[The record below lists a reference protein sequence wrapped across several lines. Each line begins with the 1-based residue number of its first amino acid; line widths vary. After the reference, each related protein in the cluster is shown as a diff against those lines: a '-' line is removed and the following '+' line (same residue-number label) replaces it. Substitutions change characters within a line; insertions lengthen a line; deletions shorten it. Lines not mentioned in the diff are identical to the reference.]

1 MNRTNHCSRVTWLA
15 PLALVLCFVLSPSNS
30 SAQAKGEIS
39 GQVLNAGTGN
49 YLNNARVTVA
59 GTTIEAFT
67 DASGRYLLADVPA
80 GDVQL
85 VVSYAGFRSQTATVQ
100 VSARTVQNFEL
111 ILEDAD
117 FDTRDKVVALDK
129 FTVSGRILSGQA
141 QALNEQKNA
150 PNIKTVVSLD
160 QFPDMGEGNVGE
172 FLKYVPGIALNY
184 NPQTPAEASIRG
196 MPSSGTLVTLDG
208 MSMASSGANGRAYD
222 LAQAS
227 IGNVDR
233 VEVTKEPTPDMP
245 ANAVGGGVNIISK
258 SGFSRKTPLLTY
270 NVFSTYTS
278 TGGIQNFRSDSMRV
292 ARPDGGSDVGRI
304 QPSYNLSYLLP
315 LNDKLAFTFALSQ
328 SIRYNDWDT
337 LRPVWDKVRLV
348 QSSAQITHAP
358 LEEKKFLASGTA
370 EWRITPSNTLRFS
383 AQRTKQEITLRQNS
397 LVAIPG
403 AGATVT
409 TDANGLMTTQSAT
422 AVGSISEAF
431 GWNNQYKPLTLFTG
445 VYKFERDKWTFNLEG
460 SYSKAGIDLL
470 DSDTGFFSN
479 IGANITGLL
488 MKHEG
493 DNVMDRGLIPAITAT
508 RAGAPVAI
516 FDGANY
522 TVNTATTSNR
532 RIGDQVSRG
541 AFNLAREVGGPANLT
556 IKIGAALER
565 RKSTDTS
572 AAQTFT
578 FTPPG
583 GAAAKLAGGYDII
596 DNNFSAGS
604 YFTDSHGQ
612 DVNVR
617 FLSPTKLYRL
627 YQANPSWFV
636 LNDVAAYMAKVNAT
650 KALTETISA
659 GYLRADAKFFHNRLW
674 LVGGVRFE
682 KTNDDGFGPRDD
694 IRSTYQKDAAGNLI
708 LGPTGLPIPI
718 TTNALDSAKLRYTL
732 LGTHIEKSYDG
743 FYPSLNA
750 TYSITDKLLVRAA
763 YAKTI
768 GRPNFTEVIPGVVA
782 ADPTA
787 APDNRIVTVVNTG
800 LRPWTANNYDFS
812 IEAYGIKGA
821 VASASVFRKELSDFF
836 TSTRQDATPALL
848 AEFGLGDEYLTYD
861 IVTKRNAGSAAINGL
876 ELSYRQSFDQI
887 HPWGRGLQVYGN
899 ITAMRLSGPNKADL
913 TNFVPFTI
921 NWGVSYT
928 RSRFRGDVS
937 VSQFNER
944 RIQPGVTS
952 ASVTPNSYIYNA
964 GQTKVDA
971 SLEFRVKR
979 YLSVYATARNLFA
992 QPLRRGTWSDTIPE
1006 YAQVDQYQYTGAMFT
1021 LGIKGSF

>member
-1 MNRTNHCSRVTWLA
+1 MNRMNRSRVTLLT
-15 PLALVLCFVLSPSNS
+15 PLVMACCFLFSIAIS
-30 SAQAKGEIS
+30 SAQTGGEIT
-39 GQVLNAGTGN
+39 GQVQNAGTGN
-49 YLNNARVTVA
+49 YLNNARVAVT
-59 GTTIEAFT
+59 GTNLETFT
-67 DASGRYLLADVPA
+67 DASGRYQLTNVPA
-80 GDVQL
+80 GATQL
-85 VVSYAGFRSQTATVQ
+85 VVSYAGFRSQTADVQ
-100 VSARTVQNFEL
+100 VSGRAVQNFEL
-111 ILEDAD
+111 MLEDAD
-117 FDTRDKVVALDK
+117 FDTRNKVVVMDK

-150 PNIKTVVSLD
+150 PIIKTVVSLD

-208 MSMASSGANGRAYD
+208 MSLASSGANGRAYD

-233 VEVTKEPTPDMP
+233 VEVTKAPTPDMP

-270 NVFSTYTS
+270 NVFGTYTS
-278 TGGIQNFRSDSMRV
+278 TGGVQHLSSDSMQV
-292 ARPDGGSDVGRI
+292 ARPDGGSSVLRV

-358 LEEKKFLASGTA
+358 LEERKFLASASA
-370 EWRITPSNTLRFS
+370 EWRINPGNTLRFS
-383 AQRTKQEITLRQNS
+383 AQRTKQHITLRQNS
-397 LVAIPG
+397 LVSIPG
-403 AGATVT
+403 AGSTVS
-409 TDANGLMTTQSAT
+409 TDSNGLMTTQSASS
-422 AVGSISEAF
+422 VGSISEAF

-445 VYKFERDKWTFNLEG
+445 SYKFQHDKWTFDLGG

-470 DSDTGFFSN
+470 DSDDGFFSN
-479 IGANITGLL
+479 IGAAITTLS
-488 MKHEG
+488 MRHEG
-493 DNVMDRGLIPAITAT
+493 DNVMDRRLIPAITAT
-508 RAGAPVAI
+508 RAGVPVAI

-532 RIGDQVSRG
+532 RIDDEVSRV
-541 AFNLAREVGGPANLT
+541 AFNLARDMGGPANLT
-556 IKIGAALER
+556 IKVGGAVER
-565 RKSTDTS
+565 RKVGDTS
-572 AAQTFT
+572 AARTFT

-596 DNNFSAGS
+596 DNDFSAGS
-604 YFTDSHGQ
+604 YFTDSRGQ

-617 FLSPTKLYRL
+617 FLSPTKLYNL

-636 LNDVAAYMAKVNAT
+636 LNDSAAYIAKVNAT

-659 GYLRADAKFFHNRLW
+659 GYIRADAKLFHNRLW
-674 LVGGVRFE
+674 LVAGVRFE
-682 KTNDDGFGPRDD
+682 KTNDDGYGPRDE
-694 IRSTYQKDAAGNLI
+694 IRATYQKDASGNLI
-708 LGPTGLPIPI
+708 LGSNGLPVPI
-718 TTNALDSAKLRYTL
+718 TTNALDSAKLRYTQ
-732 LGTHIEKSYDG
+732 LGTHIEKSYDD
-743 FYPSLNA
+743 FYPSVNV
-750 TYSITDKLLVRAA
+750 TYSITDKLIVRAA

-782 ADPTA
+782 TDPAA

-800 LRPWTANNYDFS
+800 LKPWTANNYDLS

-821 VASASVFRKELSDFF
+821 VASVSVFRKELSDFF
-836 TSTRQDATPALL
+836 GSTRQDATPELL

-861 IVTKRNAGSAAINGL
+861 IVTKRNAGDAALNGV

-887 HPWGRGLQVYGN
+887 HPWGRGLQVYAN

-921 NWGVSYT
+921 NYGVSYT
-928 RSRFRGDVS
+928 RAKFRGDVS

-952 ASVTPNSYIYNA
+952 ASVTPNSYIYNS
-964 GQTKVDA
+964 GQTKVDV
-971 SLEFRVKR
+971 SLEYRFTRL
-979 YLSVYATARNLFA
+979 LSVYGSARNLFA

-1006 YAQVDQYQYTGAMFT
+1006 YARVDQYQYTGAMFT